1 MIYISRV
8 LNGLYVISTAIVL
21 LFIFGSFLFNYGQ
34 KSPQRSLALGKTA
47 VRFAAR
53 ALIATSYVAEIVL
66 VFLYRDQTSADRL
79 VSAAFF
85 AFAWIAALRKTF
97 LIAETLGL
105 TLITVGFAIP
115 LLVLNVVYHDA
126 AVGHTALLAIAS
138 IRVLIAAS
146 LFVDCIASHKRNF
159 DQGED
164 TAPLLNH
171 ATGEPASGQSS
182 YGAES
187 VSSQST
193 SGADSFL
200 NEDDDRWNSDEDY
213 GDEERGRKDSWASQ
227 LRKRGNWIT
236 YLNNFKVFL
245 PCLVPKKDI
254 KIQGCLLICVLCL
267 IASRFLNILVPRQL
281 GIVTDKLFEREL
293 PYADLAVYLML
304 SLLHGDSGVGL
315 IESLAKIPI
324 DQFSYRQL
332 TNSAFNHVMSLAME
346 FHSDRDSAEVM
357 KAIEQ
362 GGALTRVLETAILE
376 ILPTIID
383 MFIAFVFLYLKF
395 NSAVAICMLF
405 ASLMFL
411 LLEVVTSSW
420 NIDNRRRMNKAQRLE
435 ARVMHQA
442 VQGWQ
447 TVSLFSMFD
456 HERFK
461 FGCAVDGHLVAQ
473 KDWSRRD
480 AYIKALTEA
489 MMPTTFFILAC
500 LVGHEVYE
508 GRASPGDFVFL
519 IQYWEFLVWPI
530 KFLSHEYRYL
540 MSDLLDAERLLDL
553 LTTQPTVA
561 DREGAP
567 DLGPVEGTVEFKDVN
582 FTYDSKRTA
591 IRDVTLSAAPG
602 ETIALVGS
610 TGAGKSSL
618 MKLLLRFYDVN
629 SGCIKIDDR
638 DIRDVT
644 QRSLRNVI
652 GVVPQDPLLFNTSIM
667 ENLRYARPSA
677 SDEEVY
683 NACRAAAIHDNI
695 LTFSDGYDTRV
706 GEQGVKLSG
715 GELQRLAIARV
726 FLKDPPILILDE
738 ATSAVDTETESEIQG
753 ALKKLSR
760 KRTTFVIAHRLSTI
774 GGANQILVLQEGTIV
789 ERGTHHE
796 LLEKGGR
803 YATLWRN
810 QFVDLKEAKPGV

>member
-1 MIYISRV
+1 MIHISRV
-8 LNGLYVISTAIVL
+8 LDGLYVISTATVL
-21 LFIFGSFLFNYGQ
+21 LFIFGSFLFNYGH
-34 KSPQRSLALGKTA
+34 KSPQRALALGKTA
-47 VRFAAR
+47 VRLAAR
-53 ALIATSYVAEIVL
+53 ALIATSYVAEIAF
-66 VFLYRDQTSADRL
+66 VFLHRNQTGADRL

-85 AFAWIAALRKTF
+85 AFAWITALRKTF

-115 LLVLNVVYHDA
+115 LLVLNAVYHDV
-126 AVGHTALLAIAS
+126 AVERNALLAVAS
-138 IRVLIAAS
+138 IRVLVAAS
-146 LFVDCIASHKRNF
+146 LLVDCIASHERNL

-164 TAPLLNH
+164 TSPLINH
-171 ATGEPASGQSS
+171 ATGEPALCQAS
-182 YGAES
+182 YGTES

-200 NEDDDRWNSDEDY
+200 SEDDDGWNSDADY

-227 LRKRGNWIT
+227 LRKRGGWIT

-254 KIQGCLLICVLCL
+254 KVQGCLFICVLCL

-293 PYADLAVYLML
+293 PYAHLALYLML
-304 SLLHGDSGVGL
+304 SLLHDDSGVGF

-324 DQFSYRQL
+324 EQFSYRQL

-376 ILPTIID
+376 ILPTIVD

-420 NIDNRRRMNKAQRLE
+420 NIDNRRRMNKAQRQE
-435 ARVMHQA
+435 AQVMHQA

-461 FGCAVDGHLVAQ
+461 FGCAVDGHLVAER
-473 KDWSRRD
+473 DWSRRD

-489 MMPTTFFILAC
+489 MIPTTFFILAC

-530 KFLSHEYRYL
+530 KFLSHEYRSL

-553 LTTQPTVA
+553 LTTKPTVA
-561 DREGAP
+561 DKEGAP
-567 DLGPVEGTVEFKDVN
+567 HLGPVEGAVEFKDVN
-582 FTYDSKRTA
+582 FTYDSKRIA

-602 ETIALVGS
+602 ETIALVGT

-629 SGCIKIDDR
+629 SGSITIDGH

-644 QRSLRNVI
+644 QKSLRDVI

-667 ENLRYARPSA
+667 ENLRYARLSA

-683 NACRAAAIHDNI
+683 DACRAAAIHDNI
-695 LTFSDGYDTRV
+695 LTFSEGYDTRV

-726 FLKDPPILILDE
+726 FLRDPPILILDE

-760 KRTTFVIAHRLSTI
+760 KRTTFIIAHRLSTI

-803 YATLWRN
+803 YSTLWRN
-810 QFVDLKEAKPGV
+810 QFVDLKEPKPGV